1 MKIGRI
7 EQAVSLYGFEQ
18 RLVDV
23 PEYGVADMFAELNAL
38 GIEQYELIGSMVFD
52 PYPRPKAEEIAAV
65 RAAAEKYGVTINS
78 YGGYL
83 DKGKI
88 TGQSASPPW
97 STG

>member
-1 MKIGRI
+1 MRPAPG
-7 EQAVSLYGFEQ
+7 
-18 RLVDV
+18 
-23 PEYGVADMFAELNAL
+23 YGVEEMFADLNRL
-38 GIEQYELIGSMVFD
+38 GVAKFELIGSMVFD
-52 PYPRPKAEEIAAV
+52 QYPRPKAEEIAAV

-88 TGQSASPPW
+88 AGQSASPPW

>member
-38 GIEQYELIGSMVFD
+38 GID
-52 PYPRPKAEEIAAV
+52 PDAGGARTGAA
-65 RAAAEKYGVTINS
+65 S
-78 YGGYL
+78 
-83 DKGKI
+83 
-88 TGQSASPPW
+88 
-97 STG
+97 